1 MHLENE
7 ASVLDSRRSDICI
20 FRGQKMRGHHSL
32 WVIFWSVKKKKSCPA
47 FNSLAYFLLEPVS
60 WKVPAW
66 EDFGKPILNRCAAVH
81 RYLLNGLN
89 VPLVLKIQRQQVLT
103 ADIFLSKHRK
113 AFMYTFLSK
122 ISLLDASFAYPL
134 VAPAIRW
141 KYQTKISLNYST
153 EWFWVMASKGKK
165 YFTHQ
170 FSSISFAIWNICSRW
185 DLKMT

>member
-1 MHLENE
+1 MIFVFLGDRKWE
-7 ASVLDSRRSDICI
+7 ATTLFGSFSD
-20 FRGQKMRGHHSL
+20 L
-32 WVIFWSVKKKKSCPA
+32 WRKKKSYPA

-66 EDFGKPILNRCAAVH
+66 EDFGKPVLHRCAALH

-89 VPLVLKIQRQQVLT
+89 VHLQAKLMVLKIQRQQVPT
-103 ADIFLSKHRK
+103 ADVFLSKHRK
-113 AFMYTFLSK
+113 AFIYTFLSK